1 MDTRQLINATR
12 AALLEWD
19 SNPISDQHILGVLNQ
34 AYLLAYNHLVRSQDS
49 MFAKYVYLQ
58 LVAGVTD
65 YEIPRECYGKRIETV
80 EYPTPPASPMTWN
93 RLRKVDAKQA
103 YAYDLPRIATYLPNV
118 FCQLNNKLRILPR
131 PNSTYAIR
139 IMISRRLETLGLP
152 VGRVMAY
159 RGSRIVL
166 DAIDNE
172 EAVIQAADAN
182 AAYVNIVDF
191 ATGEVKKTYHYYL
204 ASGNEITLDN
214 APNERTTYRD
224 APLSPVAKITASALR
239 FDAITHTIVGTT
251 TPNIP
256 PEISVGNYVE
266 ISSLLDSSG
275 SYATRAYTSATAD
288 AIVASLSAG
297 DGYLMPDAVLPS
309 VYTPNYAKLVMVT
322 AIDRVNNTISWQD
335 TTFAPLLVDGFRANI
350 SAADRLQKPVRVN
363 NLDVKTAI
371 QLAGAIPVQ
380 YNTPVTLRDS
390 TGHLQPLVLL
400 ATSHSFPVQDLTLL
414 ETDTVIYKAYT
425 TRADAMPTSEANIS
439 NRAYDTLDYGA
450 GTIGITSYSTPACG
464 NRLIYAAPHG
474 LGASGTD
481 TRVLLEDGQT
491 DYGGGALRY
500 MYASIID
507 ANTLA
512 TSVYIGA
519 KYTLATADTL
529 HAGFTGIPALALWD
543 TTLINVDSA
552 DVCKG
557 TPRTFSINSV
567 PTVGYDITNNPAL
580 DDYVCMAGTTC
591 VPITGPAFDHFLIEY
606 ATLLIRSSM
615 NETDEAANEALKLLL
630 GNLKSDTAGRVTA
643 IQQSRDFNG
652 QKIYRT
658 PTRWGRGR

>member
-19 SNPISDQHILGVLNQ
+19 SNPISDAHILGVLNQ
-34 AYLLAYNHLVRSQDS
+34 AYLLAYNHLVRSQDG

-118 FCQLNNKLRILPR
+118 FCQLGSAIRILPR

-139 IMISRRLETLGLP
+139 IMISRRLEPLGLP

-182 AAYVNIVDF
+182 AAYLNIVDF

-204 ASGNEITLDN
+204 ASGNEIALDN

-224 APLSPVAKITASALR
+224 APLSAIAQVAVSTLAWNAATSTVTGSCSNTAGL
-239 FDAITHTIVGTT
+239 D
-251 TPNIP
+251 
-256 PEISVGNYVE
+256 VGNYVE
-266 ISSLLDSSG
+266 VSSLLDSRE
-275 SYATRAYTSATAD
+275 SYATRAYAGFAGP
-288 AIVASLSAG
+288 AIVASIAAG

-309 VYTPNYAKLVMVT
+309 VYTPNYAKMVMIT
-322 AIDRVNNTISWQD
+322 AVDRVNNTISWQD
-335 TTFAPLLVDGFRANI
+335 TTFAPLLVDGFRASILPAN
-350 SAADRLQKPVRVN
+350 RLQKTVRVD
-363 NLDVKTAI
+363 NLDVKTTI

-380 YNTPVTLRDS
+380 YNSTVTLSDS
-390 TGHLQPLVLL
+390 TGHLLPLVLPV
-400 ATSHSFPVQDLTLL
+400 TSHSFPVQDLTLL

-425 TRADAMPTSEANIS
+425 SRADAMPTSEANTS
-439 NRAYDTLDYGA
+439 NRAYDTLTHA
-450 GTIGITSYSTPACG
+450 TGTIGITSYTSPACG
-464 NRLIYAAPHG
+464 NRLVYSAPHG

-481 TRVLLEDGQT
+481 TRLLLNDGQT

-500 MYASIID
+500 MYASIVD

-512 TSVYIGA
+512 TSVYVGA

-529 HAGFTGIPALALWD
+529 YAGFTGIPALALWD
-543 TTLINVDSA
+543 TTLINADSS
-552 DVCKG
+552 DVCRG
-557 TPRTFSINSV
+557 TPRTFSIISV
-567 PTVGYDITNNPAL
+567 PTVGYDISNNPAL

-630 GNLKSDTAGRVTA
+630 GNLKSDTAGRVMA

-652 QKIYRT
+652 QKTYRA